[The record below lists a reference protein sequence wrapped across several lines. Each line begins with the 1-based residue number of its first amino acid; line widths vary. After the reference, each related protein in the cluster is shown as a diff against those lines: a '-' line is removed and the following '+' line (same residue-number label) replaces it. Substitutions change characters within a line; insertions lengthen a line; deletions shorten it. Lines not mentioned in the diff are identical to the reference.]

1 MNPPK
6 YLIAKYI
13 PDLARMEP
21 RNVGI
26 IVWSPDGVE
35 ARFLAEKISQP
46 GLIDGRSIPSFVESA
61 NAFRQWIEF
70 WRAEL
75 QKPEVETV
83 DGHRVPQSS
92 PEFLAA
98 LQSWNRGNFVLAE
111 AGFLLD
117 PVQAD
122 DLTDLADHLFQTLV
136 DSPASD
142 DVRDP
147 TLDEICDRLIGETN
161 LSQDPHFVS
170 RYPVECS
177 IATNTT
183 ETFEFS
189 HAYRNGTLQ
198 RLYQRVPFP
207 KRKRDL
213 RKTVHD
219 SAWMLEKVIG
229 ANVISREQSGIL
241 VYATDELQNEKPIQE
256 ALHVLAT
263 VGRVLNLSDYETV
276 RAEFQAL
283 PLLTTASHQQPV
295 GGR

>member
-35 ARFLAEKISQP
+35 ARFAAEKINQP
-46 GLIDGRSIPSFVESA
+46 GVIDGRSIPAFVGSA

-75 QKPEVETV
+75 RKPEIETAE
-83 DGHRVPQSS
+83 GSRIPQSA
-92 PEFLAA
+92 PAFLSA
-98 LQSWNRGNFVLAE
+98 LQSWNRGNFVLTE
-111 AGFLLD
+111 GGFLLD
-117 PVQAD
+117 PVASD
-122 DLTDLADHLFQTLV
+122 DLSDLADHLFQKLV
-136 DSPASD
+136 DSPTTD
-142 DVRDP
+142 EIRDP
-147 TLDEICDRLIGETN
+147 TLDELCDRLIGETN
-161 LSQDPHFVS
+161 LSRDPHFVS
-170 RYPVECS
+170 RYPVECP

-229 ANVISREQSGIL
+229 ANVVTREQSGLL
-241 VYATDELQNEKPIQE
+241 VYATEELQNERPIRE
-256 ALHVLAT
+256 AFDVLAT
-263 VGRVLNLSDYETV
+263 VGRVFNLCDYESV
-276 RAEFQAL
+276 RSEFESL
-283 PLLTTASHQQPV
+283 PSLVSSHEPSPNT
-295 GGR
+295 